1 MREPYDKGTLRLL
14 NTFEE
19 VDRLLPESISLSLYG
34 FEDAADRYS
43 YRDVITSTLSI
54 VITFSY

>member
-1 MREPYDKGTLRLL
+1 MREPYDKGALRLL
-14 NTFEE
+14 NTNEE
-19 VDRLLPESISLSLYG
+19 VDRFLPESLSLSLYG
-34 FEDAADRYS
+34 FEDAADSYS